1 MLSLEGD
8 VKSERDERGVYGPRA
23 VYGDLETKH
32 TQKRTLKAS
41 AEKDSFSIDV
51 SCAAYTV

>member
-51 SCAAYTV
+51 SCAVYTV